1 MINIRETQKKYK
13 KFLEDKI
20 VIADSYGFTPFDV
33 SGNLLPHADAIVKWC
48 IHGGRRAIFASFGL
62 TKTAMQLELA
72 YQVIQKTK
80 KPFLIACPLG
90 VVGEFKADNSEHFNS
105 KYEIEYIS
113 DSDSIKNYENKI
125 YITNYERVRKGDI
138 IASKFGGVSFDEA
151 SILRNL
157 KTETTNYVLDH
168 FRDIKYRFV
177 ATATPTPND
186 YIEILNY
193 ADYLGVI
200 DRGHA
205 LTRFFQRDSQKA
217 GNLKLYENKKE
228 EFWKWVS
235 TWAVFINKPSDL
247 GFDDTG
253 YNLPKLNFHEV
264 EIEHLPEGDIINKEG
279 KLVMFKDITK
289 SLPDTSKEK
298 AASVDIRVQKAY
310 DIVQNNGTKETVR
323 FSNGQTVEVVKGG
336 YYKYPDPK
344 SETMFRLLDWHSGGV
359 RLENVDTKEEHRVT
373 DNVFCDLKFQY
384 GGLDNWILWHHI
396 NLERDAIEKKFKEDE
411 YIDLRT
417 VHGGQ
422 PNKQKEQLLIDF
434 KESKYQILSTKP
446 KIAGSGCNF
455 QHVCHKMIFV
465 GIDYK
470 FNDFIQA
477 IHRAFRF
484 RQQFEVDVYA
494 IFTSN
499 EREVLKAL
507 LEKWRKHVELQTEM
521 INIVREYGLNTD
533 KITADMKRQIF
544 TERRTATIGN
554 AKLFNEDTVII
565 HEEMEDNSTDMI
577 LTSIP
582 FGDHYEYSDNYND
595 FGHNNG
601 NEEFFK
607 QMDFLTPNLL
617 RTLKPG
623 KIAAIHVKDRI
634 RYSYQNGTSFTTID
648 DFSGKT
654 VAHFVKHGFYL
665 VGKITVTT
673 DVVRENNQTYRLGH
687 SEQCKD
693 ATKMGVGLPEYV
705 LLFRKRPSEMNNA
718 YADEP
723 CVKTKAEYPLSDWQL
738 DAHAYWKS
746 SGDRFMSSQELATS
760 EFKTIFNA
768 WKKYDKENIYN
779 FQNHL
784 QACNDLDKA
793 GKLSRLFMS
802 IPPTSNTDMVW
813 TDVNR
818 MLTLNANQ
826 ANRKKEKHICPL
838 QLDIIK
844 RLVNRFTMPGDVV
857 DDPFGGLMSTPY
869 VCAELGRG
877 AIATEL
883 NPDYYDDG
891 LFYMKSIEYKINVP
905 TLFDMVS

>member
-1 MINIRETQKKYK
+1 MIPDYK
-13 KFLEDKI
+13 EFLENKI
-20 VIADSYGFTPFDV
+20 VVAESYGTSIEKSKTNPIA
-33 SGNLLPHADAIVKWC
+33 LPHQKDIIHWAIS
-48 IHGGRRAIFASFGL
+48 GGRRAIFASFGL
-62 TKTAMQLELA
+62 GKTLMQLEIARL
-72 YQVIQKTK
+72 IIEITG
-80 KPFLIACPLG
+80 KPFLICMPLG
-90 VVGEFKADNSEHFNS
+90 VVGEFRDDNDLLDTGFEI
-105 KYEIEYIS
+105 KYITDTDEVETL
-113 DSDSIKNYENKI
+113 ELAI
-125 YITNYERVRKGDI
+125 YVTNYERVRKGDI
-138 IASKFGGVSFDEA
+138 NPECFGGVSFDEA

-157 KTETTNYVLDH
+157 KTETTNYVLKH
-168 FRDIKYRFV
+168 FGKINYRFV

-186 YIEILNY
+186 FIEILNY

-205 LTRFFQRDSQKA
+205 LTRFFQRDSTKA
-217 GNLKLYENKKE
+217 GHLTLYENKKE

-235 TWAVFINKPSDL
+235 SWAVFINKPSDL
-247 GFDDTG
+247 GYDDTG

-264 EIEHLPEGDIINKEG
+264 EIENIPEGTIINKEG
-279 KLVMFKDITK
+279 KIVMFKDTTK
-289 SLPDTSKEK
+289 SLIDTSREKRESIDLRVEK
-298 AASVDIRVQKAY
+298 AY
-310 DIVQNNGTKETVR
+310 EIVQNNGTKQNVM
-323 FSNGQTVEVVKGG
+323 FSNGKTLEVVKGG
-336 YYKYPDPK
+336 IYKY
-344 SETMFRLLDWHSGGV
+344 SNGENSFRLESWTKG
-359 RLENVDTKEEHRVT
+359 NVTFLNLDTKETHTVA
-373 DNVFCDLKFQY
+373 DNVFKDMIYCR
-384 GGLDNWILWHHI
+384 GSVDNWILWHHMEA
-396 NLERDAIEKKFKEDE
+396 ERTAIEKKFKEEDH
-411 YIDLRT
+411 IDLRSVYGSQT
-417 VHGGQ
+417 NQ
-422 PNKQKEQLLIDF
+422 EKENLLIDF
-434 KESKYQILSTKP
+434 KHSKYQILSTKP

-455 QHVCHKMIFV
+455 QHSCNNMVFV

-477 IHRAFRF
+477 IHRCYRF
-484 RQQFEVDVYA
+484 RQEKEVNVYA
-494 IFTSN
+494 IFTNN
-499 EREVLKAL
+499 EREVLKTL
-507 LEKWRKHVELQTEM
+507 KDKWKKHIELQTEM
-521 INIVREYGLNTD
+521 INLVREYGLNTD

-544 TERRTATIGN
+544 ENKRSATIGN
-554 AKLFNEDTVII
+554 AKVFNDDTVNV
-565 HEEMEDNSTDMI
+565 HNEMADDSTDMI

-673 DVVRENNQTYRLGH
+673 DVVRENNQTYRLGW

-723 CVKTKAEYPLSDWQL
+723 CVKPKSEYSIDNWQL

-746 SGDRFMSSQELATS
+746 SGNRFMSIEELSTA
-760 EFKTIFNA
+760 EMKAVFNR
-768 WKKYDKENIYN
+768 WRKFDKENIYN
-779 FQNHL
+779 FQEHL
-784 QACNDLDKA
+784 KVCSNLEEV
-793 GKLSRLFMS
+793 GKLSRLFMT

-813 TDVNR
+813 TDVSR
-818 MLTLNANQ
+818 MNTLNDNQ

-838 QLDIIK
+838 QLDIIE
-844 RLVNRFTMPGDVV
+844 RLINRFTMKGDVV
-857 DDPFGGLMSTPY
+857 DDPFGGLFSTAY
-869 VCAELGRG
+869 KALEMERK
-877 AIATEL
+877 AISAEL
-883 NPDYYDDG
+883 NPNYYDDG
-891 LFYMKSIEYKINVP
+891 LFYLKSIEYKINVP
-905 TLFDMVS
+905 TLFDLAI